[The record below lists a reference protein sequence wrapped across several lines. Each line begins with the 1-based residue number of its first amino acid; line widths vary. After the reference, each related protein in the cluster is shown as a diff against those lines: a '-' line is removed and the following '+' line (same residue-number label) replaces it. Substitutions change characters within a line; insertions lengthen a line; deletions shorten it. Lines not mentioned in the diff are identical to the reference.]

1 MASSLPG
8 AGTQAMAGYVLGAA
22 GYSGANFTSQFAA
35 KGAARAATVTQMALR
50 DMGIIGKNVGMR
62 AGQQTAVNILK
73 SGLVKEL
80 GFGGALKF
88 ATSKSGAPVALARG
102 AFAGAR
108 ALPVI
113 GNAMLVYDLARMGG
127 EIVKSG
133 INLAR
138 DAEKSLQGSF
148 SKPTFGMGYRDTEAA
163 ATSRSRGVMAIQ
175 NSRLNARSALG
186 TEGAMM
192 AAHFG

>member
-1 MASSLPG
+1 MG
-8 AGTQAMAGYVLGAA
+8 
-22 GYSGANFTSQFAA
+22 SG
-35 KGAARAATVTQMALR
+35 GV
-50 DMGIIGKNVGMR
+50 VG
-62 AGQQTAVNILK
+62 K
-73 SGLVKEL
+73 SGTHFIGREGAQNLLERGLYKEL
-80 GFGGALKF
+80 GIKGAMKFGSSA
-88 ATSKSGAPVALARG
+88 SGAKVLATRG
-102 AFAGAR
+102 LYGASK

-113 GNAMLVYDLARMGG
+113 GQAMLVYDLARMGG

-148 SKPTFGMGYRDTEAA
+148 NKSTFGMGYRDTQAA

-186 TEGAMM
+186 SEAGMM
-192 AAHFG
+192 SAHFG